1 MGEHLLCTEGVRS
14 SSLLIST
21 IPFDEYA
28 VAGCCLGCPR
38 QQPETAVRRL
48 TIEEGG
54 SEVVDDE
61 TDTGAGR
68 RGATPMLLGGEPV
81 TKGVGWMPRPLVPM
95 KDVA

>member
-1 MGEHLLCTEGVRS
+1 LGEHLLCTEGVRS

-54 SEVVDDE
+54 SEVVDD
-61 TDTGAGR
+61 DVGHGCWATGCD
-68 RGATPMLLGGEPV
+68 PWLPGGEPV